1 MTDDPPDTIPPFG
14 PFTPDISVS
23 ERDYLTGLLAGMAY
37 ALCGGNSEAADALHR
52 ARSGRLDDLAVALAE
67 IERLPA
73 IQKRRLLGSYAAR
86 VSAAPRR
93 ITNGKRKENAA

>member
-1 MTDDPPDTIPPFG
+1 M
-14 PFTPDISVS
+14 S

-73 IQKRRLLGSYAAR
+73 IHKRRLLGSYAAR
-86 VSAAPRR
+86 VSAAPRK
-93 ITNGKRKENAA
+93 IVNGKAKGAAA